1 MKKKIKGAI
10 SQKDAQQLSRNFTK
24 FINSHSVIK
33 TENPKFSNNAWFSI
47 KDIELY
53 LSYVKVQAFNSNEIL
68 SGIRIY
74 LGNYDKKGEK
84 GNFTVFISPTIESK
98 ANKLCPPED
107 DNDMNIDAFNFGK
120 SGVPPYKEYP
130 F

>member
-24 FINSHSVIK
+24 FISSHSVIK
-33 TENPKFSNNAWFSI
+33 TETPKFSNNAWFSI
-47 KDIELY
+47 SDIELY
-53 LSYVKVQAFNSNEIL
+53 LSYAKVQAFNSNEIL

-74 LGNYDKKGEK
+74 LGNYDNKGNK
-84 GNFTVFISPTIESK
+84 GNFTVFISPTIDSK
-98 ANKLCPPED
+98 DKKLCPPED
-107 DNDMNIDAFNFGK
+107 DKDMNIDALNFGK